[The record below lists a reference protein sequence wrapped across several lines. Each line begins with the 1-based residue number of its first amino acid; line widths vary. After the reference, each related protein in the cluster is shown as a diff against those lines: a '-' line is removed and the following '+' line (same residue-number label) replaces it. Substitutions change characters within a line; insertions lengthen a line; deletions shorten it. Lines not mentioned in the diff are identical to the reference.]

1 MKKPATPQPDTGCP
15 VPLEVAVN
23 PAPALQ
29 DDEQLLK
36 DLQAVAHLQRR
47 SPAQV
52 VADLVAK
59 TLGPTFTS
67 QVRAA

>member
-23 PAPALQ
+23 PEPALQ
-29 DDEQLLK
+29 NDEQLLE
-36 DLQAVAHLQRR
+36 DLKAVAHLQRR

-59 TLGPTFTS
+59 TLGPTFTH